1 MFLISKETFGI
12 VTLYFFRRNIST
24 RGTWPIYFSSE
35 AVKGKKRNTSHETQK
50 SNIHGIKKHQEIS
63 GSS

>member
-24 RGTWPIYFSSE
+24 PGTWPIYFSSE
-35 AVKGKKRNTSHETQK
+35 AVKGKE
-50 SNIHGIKKHQEIS
+50 KKNQS
-63 GSS
+63 